1 MDYQSNSKVGSLGIE
16 KPPDLGFALSF
27 NETDKVRR
35 EGSCY
40 LAVISLVASI
50 EDTLEQIVGSLEM
63 GYLRNGSSDCSPMAR
78 LAFFSNSGSGRRR
91 TKKRTRQ

>member
-1 MDYQSNSKVGSLGIE
+1 MDYQSNSEVGSLGIE

-50 EDTLEQIVGSLEM
+50 GGHSRADCRILGDGV
-63 GYLRNGSSDCSPMAR
+63 SSQWI
-78 LAFFSNSGSGRRR
+78 LGL
-91 TKKRTRQ
+91 